1 MEVKYTSFS
10 LQKRLLAIVLL
21 IIFFLMLLVGRLF
34 YLQVICGNSLQAK
47 ALSQWFRDIPTE
59 ALRGTITDRNGVV
72 LASDVTSYDVE
83 LKESNNDT
91 IKVEISGSKKNQDKF
106 HVEEEN
112 GNLTINE
119 NGSSVC
125 IGFCLDGTI
134 TIYLPNQDIA
144 YHHKSSSGNI
154 YSDIDLRSVVINTT
168 SGDITLKNI
177 NDGTVSSTSGNI
189 NIRNANKLNVSA
201 TSGDISL
208 DEPKNLVA
216 NTQSGNIKA
225 RSITSKMNI
234 TTTSG
239 DINISS
245 LSIKEDSKVEAKSG
259 NINIKLDKDVFIDA
273 TTRSGNI
280 DIDNTNTNPTLTIK
294 TTSGDITAK

>member
-1 MEVKYTSFS
+1 MKKNK
-10 LQKRLLAIVLL
+10 LGIKIGLGIL
-21 IIFFLMLLVGRLF
+21 IIVILALIGVIIWGIKSGNGFTFFEKP
-34 YLQVICGNSLQAK
+34 VIIYDNTFEK
-47 ALSQWFRDIPTE
+47 I
-59 ALRGTITDRNGVV
+59 
-72 LASDVTSYDVE
+72 ASINVDVTSYDVE

-134 TIYLPNQDIA
+134 TIYLPNQDIT

-177 NDGTVSSTSGNI
+177 NDGTISSTSGNI
-189 NIRNANKLNVSA
+189 NVANANKLNVSA

-208 DEPKNLVA
+208 DETKNIIA
-216 NTQSGNIKA
+216 NTKSGNIEV
-225 RSITSKMNI
+225 RSITSKMDI

-245 LSIKEDSKVEAKSG
+245 LSIKEDSKAEAKSG
-259 NINIKLDKDVFIDA
+259 NIDIKLDKDVFIDA

-280 DIDNTNTNPTLTIK
+280 DIDNTNTNPTLIIK

>member
-1 MEVKYTSFS
+1 MKKNKLGIKIGLGV
-10 LQKRLLAIVLL
+10 L
-21 IIFFLMLLVGRLF
+21 IIVILALIGVIIWGIKSENGFTFFEKP
-34 YLQVICGNSLQAK
+34 VIIYDNTFEK
-47 ALSQWFRDIPTE
+47 I
-59 ALRGTITDRNGVV
+59 
-72 LASDVTSYDVE
+72 ASINVDVTSYDVE

-125 IGFCLDGTI
+125 IGFCLDGAI
-134 TIYLPNQDIA
+134 TIYLPNQDII

-154 YSDIDLRSVVINTT
+154 YSDIDLGSVDINTM
-168 SGDITLKNI
+168 SGDVTLKNI
-177 NDGTVSSTSGNI
+177 NDGTISSTSGNI
-189 NIRNANKLNVSA
+189 NVANANKLNVSA

-216 NTQSGNIKA
+216 NTQSGNIKV
-225 RSITSKMNI
+225 RSITSKMDI

-245 LSIKEDSKVEAKSG
+245 LSIKEDSKAEAKSG
-259 NINIKLDKDVFIDA
+259 NIDIKLDKDVFIDA

-280 DIDNTNTNPTLTIK
+280 DIDNTNTNPTLIIK

>member
-1 MEVKYTSFS
+1 MKKNK
-10 LQKRLLAIVLL
+10 LGIKIGLGIL
-21 IIFFLMLLVGRLF
+21 IIVILALIGVIIWGIKSGNGFTFFEKP
-34 YLQVICGNSLQAK
+34 VIIYDNTFEK
-47 ALSQWFRDIPTE
+47 I
-59 ALRGTITDRNGVV
+59 
-72 LASDVTSYDVE
+72 ASINVDVTSYDVE
-83 LKESNNDT
+83 LKESNNDI

-134 TIYLPNQDIA
+134 TIYLPNQDIT

-189 NIRNANKLNVSA
+189 NIKNANKLNVSA

-216 NTQSGNIKA
+216 NTQSGNIEV
-225 RSITSKMNI
+225 RSITSKMDI

-245 LSIKEDSKVEAKSG
+245 LSIKEDSKAEARSG
-259 NINIKLDKDVFIDA
+259 NIDIKLDKDVFIDA

-280 DIDNTNTNPTLTIK
+280 DIDNTNTNPTLIIK

>member
-1 MEVKYTSFS
+1 MKKNK
-10 LQKRLLAIVLL
+10 LGIKICLGIL
-21 IIFFLMLLVGRLF
+21 IIVILALIGVIIWGIKSGNGFTFFEKP
-34 YLQVICGNSLQAK
+34 VIIYDNTFEK
-47 ALSQWFRDIPTE
+47 I
-59 ALRGTITDRNGVV
+59 
-72 LASDVTSYDVE
+72 ASINVDVTSYDVE

-134 TIYLPNQDIA
+134 TIYLPNQDII

-177 NDGTVSSTSGNI
+177 NDGTISSTSGNI
-189 NIRNANKLNVSA
+189 NVANANKLNVSA

-216 NTQSGNIKA
+216 NTQSGNIKV
-225 RSITSKMNI
+225 RSITSKMDI

-245 LSIKEDSKVEAKSG
+245 LSIKEDSKAEAKSG
-259 NINIKLDKDVFIDA
+259 NIDIKLDKDVFIDA

>member
-1 MEVKYTSFS
+1 MKKNK
-10 LQKRLLAIVLL
+10 LGIKIGLGIL
-21 IIFFLMLLVGRLF
+21 IIVILALIGVIIWGIKSGNGFTFFEKP
-34 YLQVICGNSLQAK
+34 VIIYDNTFEK
-47 ALSQWFRDIPTE
+47 I
-59 ALRGTITDRNGVV
+59 
-72 LASDVTSYDVE
+72 ASINVDVTSYDVE
-83 LKESNNDT
+83 LKESNNDI

-134 TIYLPNQDIA
+134 TIYLPNQDIT

-177 NDGTVSSTSGNI
+177 NDGTISSTSGNI
-189 NIRNANKLNVSA
+189 NVANANKLNVSA

-208 DEPKNLVA
+208 DETKNIIA
-216 NTQSGNIKA
+216 NTKSGNIEV
-225 RSITSKMNI
+225 RSITSKMDI

-245 LSIKEDSKVEAKSG
+245 LSIKEDSKAEAKSG

-280 DIDNTNTNPTLTIK
+280 DIDNTNTNPTLIIK

>member
-1 MEVKYTSFS
+1 MKKNK
-10 LQKRLLAIVLL
+10 LGIKIGLGIL
-21 IIFFLMLLVGRLF
+21 IIVILALIGVIIWGIKSGNGFTFFEKP
-34 YLQVICGNSLQAK
+34 VIIYDNTFEK
-47 ALSQWFRDIPTE
+47 I
-59 ALRGTITDRNGVV
+59 
-72 LASDVTSYDVE
+72 ASINVDVTSYDVE

-134 TIYLPNQDIA
+134 TIYLPNQDIT

-189 NIRNANKLNVSA
+189 NIKNANKLNVSA

-216 NTQSGNIKA
+216 NTQSGNIEV
-225 RSITSKMNI
+225 RSITSKMDI

-245 LSIKEDSKVEAKSG
+245 LSIKEDSKVEARSG
-259 NINIKLDKDVFIDA
+259 NIDIKLDKDVFIDA

-280 DIDNTNTNPTLTIK
+280 DIDNTNTNPTLIIK

>member
-1 MEVKYTSFS
+1 MKKNKLGIKIGLGV
-10 LQKRLLAIVLL
+10 L
-21 IIFFLMLLVGRLF
+21 IIVILALIGVIIWGIKSGNGFTFFEKP
-34 YLQVICGNSLQAK
+34 VIIYDNTFEK
-47 ALSQWFRDIPTE
+47 I
-59 ALRGTITDRNGVV
+59 
-72 LASDVTSYDVE
+72 ASINVDVTSYDVE

-106 HVEEEN
+106 HVEKEN

-125 IGFCLDGTI
+125 IGFCLDGAI
-134 TIYLPNQDIA
+134 TIYLPNQDII

-154 YSDIDLRSVVINTT
+154 YSDIDLGSVDINTT

-177 NDGTVSSTSGNI
+177 NDGTISSTSGNI
-189 NIRNANKLNVSA
+189 NVANANKLNASA

-208 DEPKNLVA
+208 DKV
-216 NTQSGNIKA
+216 GDIV
-225 RSITSKMNI
+225 ITSKSGNVEVKSITLKMDI

-239 DINISS
+239 DIDILS
-245 LSIKEDSKVEAKSG
+245 LSIEEDSKAEARSG
-259 NINIKLDKDVFIDA
+259 NVDIKLNKEVFIDA
-273 TTRSGNI
+273 TTRSGDI
-280 DIDNTNTNPTLTIK
+280 DIDNTNASPILTIK

>member
-1 MEVKYTSFS
+1 MKKNK
-10 LQKRLLAIVLL
+10 LGIKIGLGIL
-21 IIFFLMLLVGRLF
+21 IIVILALIGVIIWGIKSGNGFTFFEKP
-34 YLQVICGNSLQAK
+34 VIIYDNT
-47 ALSQWFRDIPTE
+47 FER
-59 ALRGTITDRNGVV
+59 ITSINV
-72 LASDVTSYDVE
+72 DVTSYDVE
-83 LKESNNDT
+83 IKESNNDI

-125 IGFCLDGTI
+125 IGFCLDGAI
-134 TIYLPNQDIA
+134 TIYLPNQDIT
-144 YHHKSSSGNI
+144 YHYKSSSGNI

-189 NIRNANKLNVSA
+189 NVANANKLNVSA

-208 DEPKNLVA
+208 DETKNIIA
-216 NTQSGNIKA
+216 NTKSGNIEV
-225 RSITSKMNI
+225 RSITSKMDV

-245 LSIKEDSKVEAKSG
+245 LSIKEDSKAEAKSG
-259 NINIKLDKDVFIDA
+259 NIDIKLDKDVFIDA

>member
-1 MEVKYTSFS
+1 MKKNK
-10 LQKRLLAIVLL
+10 LGIKIGLGIL
-21 IIFFLMLLVGRLF
+21 IIVILALIGVIIWGIKSGNGFTFFEKP
-34 YLQVICGNSLQAK
+34 VIIYDNTFEK
-47 ALSQWFRDIPTE
+47 I
-59 ALRGTITDRNGVV
+59 
-72 LASDVTSYDVE
+72 ASINVDVTSYDVE
-83 LKESNNDT
+83 LKESNNDI

-134 TIYLPNQDIA
+134 TIYLPNQDIT

-177 NDGTVSSTSGNI
+177 NDGTISSTSGNI
-189 NIRNANKLNVSA
+189 NVANANKLNVSA

-208 DEPKNLVA
+208 DETKNIIA
-216 NTQSGNIKA
+216 NTKSGNIEV
-225 RSITSKMNI
+225 RSITSKMDI

-239 DINISS
+239 DINIFS
-245 LSIKEDSKVEAKSG
+245 LSIKEDSKAEAKSG
-259 NINIKLDKDVFIDA
+259 NIDIKLDKDVFIDA

-280 DIDNTNTNPTLTIK
+280 DIDNTNTNPTLIIK

>member
-1 MEVKYTSFS
+1 MKKNKLGIKIGLGV
-10 LQKRLLAIVLL
+10 L
-21 IIFFLMLLVGRLF
+21 IIVILALIGVIIWGIKSGNGFTFFEKP
-34 YLQVICGNSLQAK
+34 VIIYDNTFEK
-47 ALSQWFRDIPTE
+47 I
-59 ALRGTITDRNGVV
+59 
-72 LASDVTSYDVE
+72 ASINVDVTSYDVE

-125 IGFCLDGTI
+125 IGFCLDGAI
-134 TIYLPNQDIA
+134 TIYLPKQDIT
-144 YHHKSSSGNI
+144 YTHKSSSGSLN
-154 YSDIDLRSVVINTT
+154 SDIDLGNVDINTT

-177 NDGTVSSTSGNI
+177 NDGTISSTSGNI
-189 NIRNANKLNVSA
+189 NVANANKLNASA

-208 DEPKNLVA
+208 DEVRD
-216 NTQSGNIKA
+216 IV
-225 RSITSKMNI
+225 ITSKSGNVEVKSITLKMDI

-239 DINISS
+239 DIDILS
-245 LSIKEDSKVEAKSG
+245 LSIKEDSKAEARSG
-259 NINIKLDKDVFIDA
+259 NIDIKLDKDVFIDA
-273 TTRSGNI
+273 TTRSGDI
-280 DIDNTNTNPTLTIK
+280 DIDNTNASPILTIK

>member
-1 MEVKYTSFS
+1 MKKNKLVIKIC
-10 LQKRLLAIVLL
+10 LGIL
-21 IIFFLMLLVGRLF
+21 IIVILALIGVIIWGIKSGNGFTFFEKP
-34 YLQVICGNSLQAK
+34 VIIYDNTFEK
-47 ALSQWFRDIPTE
+47 I
-59 ALRGTITDRNGVV
+59 
-72 LASDVTSYDVE
+72 ASINVDVTSYDVE

-134 TIYLPNQDIA
+134 TIYLPNQDII

-154 YSDIDLRSVVINTT
+154 YSDIDLGSVYINTM
-168 SGDITLKNI
+168 SGDVTLKNI
-177 NDGTVSSTSGNI
+177 NDGTISSTSGNI
-189 NIRNANKLNVSA
+189 NVANANKLNVSA

-208 DEPKNLVA
+208 DETKNIIA
-216 NTQSGNIKA
+216 NTQSGNIEV
-225 RSITSKMNI
+225 RSITSKMDI

-245 LSIKEDSKVEAKSG
+245 LSIKEDSKAEAKSG
-259 NINIKLDKDVFIDA
+259 NIDIKLDKDVFIDA

-280 DIDNTNTNPTLTIK
+280 DIDNTNTNPTLIIK

>member
-1 MEVKYTSFS
+1 MKKNKLVIKIC
-10 LQKRLLAIVLL
+10 LGIL
-21 IIFFLMLLVGRLF
+21 IIVILALIGVIIWGIKSGNGFTFFEKP
-34 YLQVICGNSLQAK
+34 VIIYDNTFEK
-47 ALSQWFRDIPTE
+47 I
-59 ALRGTITDRNGVV
+59 
-72 LASDVTSYDVE
+72 ASINVDVTSYDVE
-83 LKESNNDT
+83 LKESNNDI

-134 TIYLPNQDIA
+134 TIYLPNQDIT

-177 NDGTVSSTSGNI
+177 NDGTISSTSGNI
-189 NIRNANKLNVSA
+189 NVANANKLNVSA

-208 DEPKNLVA
+208 DETKNLVA
-216 NTQSGNIKA
+216 NTQSGNIKV
-225 RSITSKMNI
+225 RSITSKMDI

-245 LSIKEDSKVEAKSG
+245 LSIKEDSKAEAKSG
-259 NINIKLDKDVFIDA
+259 NIDIKLDKDVFIDA

-280 DIDNTNTNPTLTIK
+280 DIDNTNTNPTLIIK

>member
-1 MEVKYTSFS
+1 MKKNK
-10 LQKRLLAIVLL
+10 LGIKIGLGIL
-21 IIFFLMLLVGRLF
+21 IIVILALIGVIIWGIKSGNGFTFFEKP
-34 YLQVICGNSLQAK
+34 VIIYDNTFEK
-47 ALSQWFRDIPTE
+47 I
-59 ALRGTITDRNGVV
+59 
-72 LASDVTSYDVE
+72 ASINVDVTSYDVE

-134 TIYLPNQDIA
+134 TIYLPNQDIT

-189 NIRNANKLNVSA
+189 NIKNANKLNVSA

-216 NTQSGNIKA
+216 NTQSGNIEV
-225 RSITSKMNI
+225 RSITSKMDI

-245 LSIKEDSKVEAKSG
+245 LSIKEDSKAEAKSG
-259 NINIKLDKDVFIDA
+259 NIDIKLDKDVFIDA

-280 DIDNTNTNPTLTIK
+280 DIDNTNTNPTLIIK

>member
-1 MEVKYTSFS
+1 MKKNK
-10 LQKRLLAIVLL
+10 LGIKICLGIL
-21 IIFFLMLLVGRLF
+21 IIVILALIGVIIWGIKSGNGFTFFEKP
-34 YLQVICGNSLQAK
+34 VIIYDNTFEK
-47 ALSQWFRDIPTE
+47 I
-59 ALRGTITDRNGVV
+59 
-72 LASDVTSYDVE
+72 ASINVDVTSYDVE

-134 TIYLPNQDIA
+134 TIYLPNQDII

-154 YSDIDLRSVVINTT
+154 YSDIDLGSVDINTM
-168 SGDITLKNI
+168 SGDVTLKNI

-216 NTQSGNIKA
+216 NTQSGNIKV
-225 RSITSKMNI
+225 RSITSKMDI

-245 LSIKEDSKVEAKSG
+245 LSIKEDSKAEAKSG
-259 NINIKLDKDVFIDA
+259 NIDIKLDKDVFIDA

-280 DIDNTNTNPTLTIK
+280 DIDNTNTNPTLIIK

>member
-1 MEVKYTSFS
+1 MKKNK
-10 LQKRLLAIVLL
+10 LGIKIGLGIL
-21 IIFFLMLLVGRLF
+21 IIVILALIGVIIWGIKSGNGFTFFEKP
-34 YLQVICGNSLQAK
+34 VIIYDNTFEK
-47 ALSQWFRDIPTE
+47 I
-59 ALRGTITDRNGVV
+59 
-72 LASDVTSYDVE
+72 ASINVDVNSYDVE

-134 TIYLPNQDIA
+134 TIYLPNQDIT

-177 NDGTVSSTSGNI
+177 NDGTISSTSGNI

-216 NTQSGNIKA
+216 NTQSGNIKV
-225 RSITSKMNI
+225 RSITSKMDI

-245 LSIKEDSKVEAKSG
+245 LSIKEDSKAEAKSG
-259 NINIKLDKDVFIDA
+259 NIDIKLDKDVFIDA

>member
-1 MEVKYTSFS
+1 MKKNK
-10 LQKRLLAIVLL
+10 LGIKIGLGIL
-21 IIFFLMLLVGRLF
+21 IIVILALIGVIIWGIKSGNGFTFFEKP
-34 YLQVICGNSLQAK
+34 VIIYDNTFEK
-47 ALSQWFRDIPTE
+47 I
-59 ALRGTITDRNGVV
+59 
-72 LASDVTSYDVE
+72 ASINVDVTSYDVE
-83 LKESNNDT
+83 LKESNNDI

-134 TIYLPNQDIA
+134 TIYLPNQDIT

-177 NDGTVSSTSGNI
+177 NDGTISSTSGNI
-189 NIRNANKLNVSA
+189 NVANANKLNVSA

-208 DEPKNLVA
+208 DETKNIIA
-216 NTQSGNIKA
+216 NTKSGNIEV
-225 RSITSKMNI
+225 RSITSKMDI

-245 LSIKEDSKVEAKSG
+245 LSIKEDSKAEAKSG
-259 NINIKLDKDVFIDA
+259 NIDIKLDKDVFIDA

-280 DIDNTNTNPTLTIK
+280 DIDNTNTNPTLIIK

>member
-1 MEVKYTSFS
+1 MKKNK
-10 LQKRLLAIVLL
+10 LGIKIGLGLL
-21 IIFFLMLLVGRLF
+21 IIVILALIGVIIWGIKSGNGFTFFEKP
-34 YLQVICGNSLQAK
+34 VIIYDNTFEK
-47 ALSQWFRDIPTE
+47 I
-59 ALRGTITDRNGVV
+59 
-72 LASDVTSYDVE
+72 ASINVDVTSYDVE

-134 TIYLPNQDIA
+134 TIYLPNQDIT

-189 NIRNANKLNVSA
+189 NIKNANKLNVSA

-216 NTQSGNIKA
+216 NTQSGNIEV
-225 RSITSKMNI
+225 RSITSKMDI

-245 LSIKEDSKVEAKSG
+245 LSIKEDSKAEAKSG
-259 NINIKLDKDVFIDA
+259 NIDIKLDKDVFIDA
-273 TTRSGNI
+273 TTRSGDI
-280 DIDNTNTNPTLTIK
+280 DIDNTNASPILTIK

>member
-1 MEVKYTSFS
+1 MKKNK
-10 LQKRLLAIVLL
+10 LGIKIGLGIL
-21 IIFFLMLLVGRLF
+21 IIVILALIGVIIWGIKSGNGFTFFEKP
-34 YLQVICGNSLQAK
+34 VIIYDNTFEK
-47 ALSQWFRDIPTE
+47 I
-59 ALRGTITDRNGVV
+59 
-72 LASDVTSYDVE
+72 ASINVDVTSYDVE

-134 TIYLPNQDIA
+134 TIYLPNQDIT

-216 NTQSGNIKA
+216 NTQSGNIKV
-225 RSITSKMNI
+225 RSITSKMDI

-245 LSIKEDSKVEAKSG
+245 LSIKEDSKAEAKSG
-259 NINIKLDKDVFIDA
+259 NIDIKLDKDVFIDA

>member
-1 MEVKYTSFS
+1 MKKNKLGIKIGLGV
-10 LQKRLLAIVLL
+10 L
-21 IIFFLMLLVGRLF
+21 IIVILALIGVIIWGIKSGNGFTFFEKP
-34 YLQVICGNSLQAK
+34 VIIYDNTFEK
-47 ALSQWFRDIPTE
+47 I
-59 ALRGTITDRNGVV
+59 
-72 LASDVTSYDVE
+72 ASINVDVNSYDVE

-134 TIYLPNQDIA
+134 TIYLPNQDIT

-216 NTQSGNIKA
+216 NTQSGNIKV
-225 RSITSKMNI
+225 RSITSKMDI

-245 LSIKEDSKVEAKSG
+245 LSIKEDSKAEAKSG
-259 NINIKLDKDVFIDA
+259 NIDIKLDKDVFIDA

>member
-1 MEVKYTSFS
+1 MKKNK
-10 LQKRLLAIVLL
+10 LGIKICLGIL
-21 IIFFLMLLVGRLF
+21 IIVILALIGVIIWGIKSGNGFTFFEKP
-34 YLQVICGNSLQAK
+34 VIIYDNTFEK
-47 ALSQWFRDIPTE
+47 I
-59 ALRGTITDRNGVV
+59 
-72 LASDVTSYDVE
+72 ASINVDVTSYDVE

-134 TIYLPNQDIA
+134 TIYLPNQDIT

-189 NIRNANKLNVSA
+189 NIRNANKLNASA

-208 DEPKNLVA
+208 DEV
-216 NTQSGNIKA
+216 GDIV
-225 RSITSKMNI
+225 ITSKSGNVEVKSITLKMDI

-245 LSIKEDSKVEAKSG
+245 LSIKEDSKAEAKSG
-259 NINIKLDKDVFIDA
+259 NIDIKLDKEVFIDA

>member
-1 MEVKYTSFS
+1 MKKNK
-10 LQKRLLAIVLL
+10 LGIKIGLGIL
-21 IIFFLMLLVGRLF
+21 IIVILALIGVIIWGIKSGNGFTFFEKP
-34 YLQVICGNSLQAK
+34 VIIYDNTFEK
-47 ALSQWFRDIPTE
+47 I
-59 ALRGTITDRNGVV
+59 
-72 LASDVTSYDVE
+72 ASINVDVTSYDVE

-134 TIYLPNQDIA
+134 TIYLPNQDIT

-189 NIRNANKLNVSA
+189 NIKNANKLNVSA

-216 NTQSGNIKA
+216 NTQSGNIKV
-225 RSITSKMNI
+225 RSITSKMDI

-245 LSIKEDSKVEAKSG
+245 LSIKEDSKAEAKSG
-259 NINIKLDKDVFIDA
+259 NIDIKLDKDVFIDA

-280 DIDNTNTNPTLTIK
+280 DIDNTNTNPTLIIK

>member
-1 MEVKYTSFS
+1 MKKNKLGIKIGLGV
-10 LQKRLLAIVLL
+10 L
-21 IIFFLMLLVGRLF
+21 IIVILALIGVIIWGIKSENGFTFFEKP
-34 YLQVICGNSLQAK
+34 VIIYDNTFEK
-47 ALSQWFRDIPTE
+47 I
-59 ALRGTITDRNGVV
+59 
-72 LASDVTSYDVE
+72 ASINVDVTSYDVE

-134 TIYLPNQDIA
+134 TIYLPNQDII

-154 YSDIDLRSVVINTT
+154 YSDIDLGSVDINTM
-168 SGDITLKNI
+168 SGDVTLKNI
-177 NDGTVSSTSGNI
+177 NDGTISSTSGNI
-189 NIRNANKLNVSA
+189 NVANANKLNVSA

-208 DEPKNLVA
+208 DEPKNIIA
-216 NTQSGNIKA
+216 NTQSGNIKV
-225 RSITSKMNI
+225 RSITSKMDI

-245 LSIKEDSKVEAKSG
+245 LSIKEDSKAEAKSG
-259 NINIKLDKDVFIDA
+259 NIDIKLDKDVFIDA

>member
-1 MEVKYTSFS
+1 MKKNK
-10 LQKRLLAIVLL
+10 LGIKIGLGIL
-21 IIFFLMLLVGRLF
+21 IIVILALIGVIIWGIKSGNGFTFFEKP
-34 YLQVICGNSLQAK
+34 VIIYDNTFEK
-47 ALSQWFRDIPTE
+47 I
-59 ALRGTITDRNGVV
+59 
-72 LASDVTSYDVE
+72 ASINVDVTSYDVE
-83 LKESNNDT
+83 LKESNNDI

-134 TIYLPNQDIA
+134 TIYLPNQDIT

-177 NDGTVSSTSGNI
+177 NDGTISSTSGNI
-189 NIRNANKLNVSA
+189 NVANANKLNVSA

-216 NTQSGNIKA
+216 NTQSGNIKV
-225 RSITSKMNI
+225 RSITSKMDI

-245 LSIKEDSKVEAKSG
+245 LSIKEDSKAEAKSG
-259 NINIKLDKDVFIDA
+259 NIDIKLDKDVFIDA

-280 DIDNTNTNPTLTIK
+280 DIDNTNTNPTLIIK

>member
-1 MEVKYTSFS
+1 MKKNKLVIKIC
-10 LQKRLLAIVLL
+10 LGIL
-21 IIFFLMLLVGRLF
+21 IIVILALIGVIIWGIKSGNGFTFFEKP
-34 YLQVICGNSLQAK
+34 VIIYDNTFEK
-47 ALSQWFRDIPTE
+47 I
-59 ALRGTITDRNGVV
+59 
-72 LASDVTSYDVE
+72 ASINVDVTSYDVE
-83 LKESNNDT
+83 LKESNNDI

-134 TIYLPNQDIA
+134 TIYLPNQDIT

-177 NDGTVSSTSGNI
+177 NDGTISSTSGNI
-189 NIRNANKLNVSA
+189 NVANANKLNVSA

-208 DEPKNLVA
+208 DETKNIIA
-216 NTQSGNIKA
+216 NTKSGNIEV
-225 RSITSKMNI
+225 RSITSKMDI

-245 LSIKEDSKVEAKSG
+245 LSIKEDSKAEAKSG
-259 NINIKLDKDVFIDA
+259 NIDIKLDKDVFIDA

-280 DIDNTNTNPTLTIK
+280 DIDNTNTNPTLIIK